1 MRYTVNGRTYD
12 SLEAM
17 PKDDRAVFERMRG
30 LVDDPELLGGAE
42 LVDGESPMLG
52 WTPPQA
58 APERAAGEGVGRRA
72 LELLS
77 DVEIESAR
85 ERMRAES
92 AARSRMVGSRSPAA
106 SCSHCRWD
114 WFVCVRTCDSG
125 VSGSSSAPVSGSK
138 PRFECTRKPSG
149 ERSSSISSDLLR
161 ASSSVEPITKAR
173 PRKKRMS
180 SRARPAA

>member
-85 ERMRAES
+85 ERMRAELGAGAHGHAHAHAPK
-92 AARSRMVGSRSPAA
+92 AARPKRRLSLWTLLFAVAA
-106 SCSHCRWD
+106 LAAAGGW
-114 WFVCVRTCDSG
+114 
-125 VSGSSSAPVSGSK
+125 
-138 PRFECTRKPSG
+138 
-149 ERSSSISSDLLR
+149 LLR
-161 ASSSVEPITKAR
+161 PWLER
-173 PRKKRMS
+173 G
-180 SRARPAA
+180 